1 MDRLA
6 ISFYSSIKRGVEN
19 ANDGE
24 PLYNSVSKMEGRK
37 MSKRILIVD
46 DEEVIRKFLKIHLL
60 KLGYEVIEAEDGQKA
75 MEKIGEIKFDLI
87 ICDVMMPNK
96 NGWEVVKEMRSNP
109 ELSEI
114 PIILLTAKNEDAD
127 MFKGYELGANYYM
140 TKPFTKD
147 QLLYGIKLM
156 FEEES

>member
-1 MDRLA
+1 M
-6 ISFYSSIKRGVEN
+6 N
-19 ANDGE
+19 
-24 PLYNSVSKMEGRK
+24 
-37 MSKRILIVD
+37 KRILIVD
-46 DEEVIRKFLKIHLL
+46 DEEVIRKFLKIHLT
-60 KLGYEVIEAEDGQKA
+60 KLGYEVMEAEDGQKA
-75 MEKIGEIKFDLI
+75 IEKIGEIKFDLI

-96 NGWEVVKEMRSNP
+96 NGWEVVKEMRSNS

-156 FEEES
+156 FEEDS